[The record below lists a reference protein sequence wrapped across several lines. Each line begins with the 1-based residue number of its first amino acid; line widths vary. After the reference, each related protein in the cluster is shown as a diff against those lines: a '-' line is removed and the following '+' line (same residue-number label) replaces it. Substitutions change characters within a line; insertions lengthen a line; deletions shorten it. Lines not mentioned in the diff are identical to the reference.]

1 MRVVKRLLAATFL
14 WVLALPV
21 GLIILGAASNQVAM
35 ISNGGSMPVLVNAT
49 RLARFEHE
57 RRMEEIKAKVDG
69 TDLPPLADGMLDA
82 RHSVMTPETHLKVL
96 CDLFDADGI
105 ESIGDF
111 AIELGM
117 WLWIFFPYV
126 WGTLICLKVL
136 TYEL

>member
-1 MRVVKRLLAATFL
+1 MRIVRRMLTVTFL

-21 GLIILGAASNQVAM
+21 ALIIAGAASNQVAM

-57 RRMEEIKAKVDG
+57 RKLEEIKAAVDG

-82 RHSVMTPETHLKVL
+82 RHSVMTPDTHLKVL

-117 WLWIFFPYV
+117 WGWVFAPYLW
-126 WGTLICLKVL
+126 GALICLKIL